1 MKNYTKKKL
10 WTLLNMQL
18 NNLKQVSRS
27 WVNHCEEGELI
38 PEEPV
43 ELAEIIEEKL
53 ESSSDDLGENET
65 DPHEEIF
72 EDKNEVSDMSGIH
85 MV

>member
-1 MKNYTKKKL
+1 
-10 WTLLNMQL
+10 MQL

-27 WVNHCEEGELI
+27 WVKHCEEGELY

-43 ELAEIIEEKL
+43 EFAEIIEEKL
-53 ESSSDDLGENET
+53 ESSSEDLGENET